1 MVRQFATRS
10 QRRLEKKQAVILLAL
25 VLVVSMVS
33 FTLGVLVGRGSAK
46 PVVAV
51 APPQAVRMPVA
62 EAVPPPA
69 AAAPAAGERP
79 ADSLTF
85 YDSLPKGG
93 QAPLGSGINLR
104 PASETAPLATV
115 PAAEPAK
122 PAAVSSATAVA
133 TSMPTKAD
141 VPAPSP
147 AKATAP
153 VAKAAAPAAKPTA
166 PVAKP
171 TAPVAKATAPAAA
184 GGYLVQA
191 AAFRRSEDARG
202 LQAKLARKGYSV
214 FTEEANLGAKGVW
227 YRVYVG
233 PFATAGAADSVV
245 SRLKTE
251 ERLTALVRK
260 R

>member
-10 QRRLEKKQAVILLAL
+10 QRRLEKKQAVVLLAL
-25 VLVVSMVS
+25 VLVVSLVS
-33 FTLGVLVGRGSAK
+33 FALGVLVGRSSAR

-51 APPQAVRMPVA
+51 APPQTVRLPVA
-62 EAVPPPA
+62 EAVPPPT
-69 AAAPAAGERP
+69 AAAPATGERA

-104 PASETAPLATV
+104 PASEPAPLATA
-115 PAAEPAK
+115 PADEPAK
-122 PAAVSSATAVA
+122 PAAASPATEVA
-133 TSMPTKAD
+133 ASVPTKPD
-141 VPAPSP
+141 VPAPLP
-147 AKATAP
+147 AKAAAPVAKATAP
-153 VAKAAAPAAKPTA
+153 VAKATA
-166 PVAKP
+166 PVVKVA
-171 TAPVAKATAPAAA
+171 APAA

-191 AAFRRSEDARG
+191 AAFRRSEDAKG
-202 LQAKLARKGYSV
+202 LQAKLARKGYAA
-214 FTEEANLGAKGVW
+214 FTEKTDLGAKGVW

-233 PFATAGAADSVV
+233 PYASAGAADAVV
-245 SRLKTE
+245 SRLKAE

>member
-10 QRRLEKKQAVILLAL
+10 QRRLEKKQAVILLAM
-25 VLVVSMVS
+25 VLVVSLVS
-33 FTLGVLVGRGSAK
+33 FALGVLVGRGSAR

-69 AAAPAAGERP
+69 AAAPATGERP

-104 PASETAPLATV
+104 PASEPAPLATV
-115 PAAEPAK
+115 PAAEPAR
-122 PAAVSSATAVA
+122 PAAVSPATAVA

-153 VAKAAAPAAKPTA
+153 AAKATAPAAKA
-166 PVAKP
+166 
-171 TAPVAKATAPAAA
+171 TAPVAKATAPTAA

-191 AAFRRSEDARG
+191 AAFRRSDDARG

-233 PFATAGAADSVV
+233 PFTTAGAADSVV